1 MSSILLARED
11 LDSQYNARATVA
23 DVNIYLE
30 AYREESERML
40 RTLPCIRDLAYGPG
54 PDEKL
59 DIFQVPGVP
68 DAPAFVFL
76 HGGYWRLLSK
86 EDSCFMAEN
95 FTAHGIAVVAVNYS
109 LAPKVRIQ
117 EIVSQIRSAIAWLWQ
132 NGSAHGL
139 DPDRI
144 VVAGSSAGGHLAG
157 MALSGG
163 WQKSHGL
170 PQDVIKAGFGV
181 SGLYDLTPIP
191 KTHVN
196 EWLGLDDV
204 MAREMS
210 PLFHLPERSCRL
222 VLAFAEADTLE
233 FKRQSQV
240 YGNAWKEA
248 GFPVVC
254 FEVPHCNHF
263 NVILEWQH
271 PDSAMTLSALSLFK
285 EIT

>member
-40 RTLPCIRDLAYGPG
+40 RMLPCIRDLAYGPG

-109 LAPKVRIQ
+109 LAPKVRT
-117 EIVSQIRSAIAWLWQ
+117 SR
-132 NGSAHGL
+132 N
-139 DPDRI
+139 R
-144 VVAGSSAGGHLAG
+144 
-157 MALSGG
+157 
-163 WQKSHGL
+163 
-170 PQDVIKAGFGV
+170 F
-181 SGLYDLTPIP
+181 
-191 KTHVN
+191 
-196 EWLGLDDV
+196 
-204 MAREMS
+204 
-210 PLFHLPERSCRL
+210 
-222 VLAFAEADTLE
+222 
-233 FKRQSQV
+233 
-240 YGNAWKEA
+240 
-248 GFPVVC
+248 
-254 FEVPHCNHF
+254 
-263 NVILEWQH
+263 
-271 PDSAMTLSALSLFK
+271 PDSFCHRLALAKRLGPW
-285 EIT
+285 TRP